1 MIYKRNAYA
10 MRKHALSA
18 LMALLSLT
26 AGARTWTYSEC
37 VDYARQHNISLR
49 KSLLNEQTSQ
59 YNLEEAKAQWQPT
72 LDFATTHGFAN
83 YPWAEGTKNG
93 YNSSYGFN
101 AGWTVWDGGIRT
113 NTIKQNSLLTRIAE
127 YDTAD
132 IMRTLETDLLQVYTN
147 ILYAKEAI
155 GIYEEAVKVSYAQA
169 ERARQLMEASRIS
182 KVDYAQLKSQ
192 YEQDR
197 YALVNAQS
205 TYDSRRMELKQLL
218 ELGIDAEIDLE
229 PVDWDSTRILSDL
242 PPMDDTYELAIAT
255 DMKIRGLEVQQSVSQ
270 LDIDVAKAGNM
281 PTISLNAGV
290 GTGYSAP
297 GQAFAQAMKRGLN
310 ESVGLTLSIP
320 ILDNKKTKTA
330 VARAKVASLDSQLD
344 IDKRRTELAQIVE
357 NWYID
362 TRSAQSRYVAAEAQC
377 ASARLSD
384 ELTNER
390 FSLGY
395 VDPIELMTS
404 HNAYVE
410 AQHSL
415 LQAKYMAMLGQ
426 KMIEF
431 YRNATVSLP

>member
-1 MIYKRNAYA
+1 M
-10 MRKHALSA
+10 
-18 LMALLSLT
+18 MALLSLT
-26 AGARTWTYSEC
+26 AAARTWTYSEC

-49 KSLLNEQTSQ
+49 KSILAEQTAGYS
-59 YNLEEAKAQWQPT
+59 LEEAKAQWQPT

-83 YPWAEGTKNG
+83 YPWGGSSKNT
-93 YNSSYGFN
+93 YSSSYGLN
-101 AGWTVWDGGIRT
+101 AGWTVWDGGKRE
-113 NTIKQNSLLTRIAE
+113 NTIKQSRIQTDIDR
-127 YDTAD
+127 YKTAD

-147 ILYAKEAI
+147 ILYAREAI
-155 GIYEEAVKVSYAQA
+155 GIYQEAVKVSHAQA

-218 ELGIDAEIDLE
+218 ELGIDADIELE
-229 PVDWDSTRILSDL
+229 PVEWDSARIMAQL
-242 PPMDDTYELAIAT
+242 PPIADTYELALAT
-255 DMKIRGLEVQQSVSQ
+255 DMKIRGLEAEQTVSE
-270 LDIDVAKAGNM
+270 LDIAVAKAGKM
-281 PTISLNAGV
+281 PKISLNAGI
-290 GTGYSAP
+290 GTGYGAP
-297 GQAFAQAMKRGLN
+297 GQAFGQSMKRSLN
-310 ESVGLTLSIP
+310 ESVGLTLSVP
-320 ILDNKKTKTA
+320 LLDNKKTRTA
-330 VARAKVASLDSQLD
+330 VARAKVASLDAQLD
-344 IDKRRTELAQIVE
+344 IDKRRTELAQLVE

-362 TRSAQSRYVAAEAQC
+362 TRSAQSRYTAAEAQYE
-377 ASARLSD
+377 SSRLSD

-390 FSLGY
+390 FALGY
-395 VDPIELMTS
+395 VNPVELMTS
-404 HNAYVE
+404 HNTYVE